1 MTVQKSKGSNFFI
14 QHFESTYIGASF
26 PVVAMKMELVITV
39 QFAF

>member
-14 QHFESTYIGASF
+14 QHFESTYIGACF
-26 PVVAMKMELVITV
+26 PVVATKIELFNTV